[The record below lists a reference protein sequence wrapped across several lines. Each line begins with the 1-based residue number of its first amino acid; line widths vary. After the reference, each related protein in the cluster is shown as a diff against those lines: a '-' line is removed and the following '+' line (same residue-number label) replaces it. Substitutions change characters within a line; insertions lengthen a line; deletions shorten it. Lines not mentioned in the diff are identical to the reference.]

1 MSVPGED
8 AMGGIT
14 HHANGRRPPFSDST
28 TRGFRGK
35 TVALVD
41 TGVVGARPVPFGR
54 QDAVTA
60 GERVLPAGDISVR
73 TGTFDA
79 VGDRIPVP
87 LRAAR
92 PSPEENA
99 PPRAGCPPDR
109 RRKDD
114 VDGAERRR
122 SRLASGQVGTSRAAT
137 SSSCTAISVKS
148 RSRSRVRTW
157 KRCPVSVQVS
167 RIGGSTAV
175 WA

>member
-1 MSVPGED
+1 
-8 AMGGIT
+8 MGGIT
-14 HHANGRRPPFSDST
+14 HHANGRRQPFSDST

-87 LRAAR
+87 LRATCPR
-92 PSPEENA
+92 PEENTPA
-99 PPRAGCPPDR
+99 RAACPPPAGNAPGR
-109 RRKDD
+109 GKDAMWT
-114 VDGAERRR
+114 VRNGAARD
-122 SRLASGQVGTSRAAT
+122 
-137 SSSCTAISVKS
+137 
-148 RSRSRVRTW
+148 SRVVRLT
-157 KRCPVSVQVS
+157 
-167 RIGGSTAV
+167 
-175 WA
+175 